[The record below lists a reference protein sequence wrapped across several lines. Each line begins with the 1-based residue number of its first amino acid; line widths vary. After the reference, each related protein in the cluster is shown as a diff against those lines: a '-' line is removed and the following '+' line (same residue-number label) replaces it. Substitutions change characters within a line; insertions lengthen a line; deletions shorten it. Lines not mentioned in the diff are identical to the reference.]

1 MVLVWCLPTEGTRSV
16 QWARVEL
23 VAVGIAELERSL
35 GSSVRDES
43 KKGLLVGQVRLVMQ
57 ICGREEPGVCE
68 KNGQNWLRLVQ

>member
-35 GSSVRDES
+35 GSSARDGS

-57 ICGREEPGVCE
+57 IVAE
-68 KNGQNWLRLVQ
+68 KNQVYVRGMDKPG

>member
-23 VAVGIAELERSL
+23 VAVGIVELERSL

-43 KKGLLVGQVRLVMQ
+43 NKGLLVGQVRLVMQ
-57 ICGREEPGVCE
+57 IVAK
-68 KNGQNWLRLVQ
+68 KNQVYVRGMGKAE